1 MEELYN
7 TGINVRVPRVLL
19 LLHICEIL
27 ASRFS
32 NDNSYS
38 VFFSVPSGRYSENTW
53 NCVTTSSFHSI
64 SN

>member
-38 VFFSVPSGRYSENTW
+38 VFFSVPSGRYSENT
-53 NCVTTSSFHSI
+53 
-64 SN
+64 